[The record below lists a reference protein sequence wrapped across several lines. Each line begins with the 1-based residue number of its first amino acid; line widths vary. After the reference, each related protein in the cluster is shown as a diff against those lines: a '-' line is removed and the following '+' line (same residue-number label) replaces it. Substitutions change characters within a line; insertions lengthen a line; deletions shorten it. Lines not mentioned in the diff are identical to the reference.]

1 MLKNPAISARLAAAV
16 PVQAGFFASQ
26 FHGKDGVIQID
37 DLTGAFGISKSQLAE
52 TIGVK
57 PETLQRSARV
67 AAPKT
72 QTRLREMLEIIARV
86 NAWAGGEIQA
96 MAWYR
101 AQPIP
106 AFGGRTAE
114 ALVKA
119 GEAGAVRDWLDLVAT
134 GGFA

>member
-1 MLKNPAISARLAAAV
+1 MTAPSRIAAAV
-16 PVQAGFFASQ
+16 PVQAGLLVSLLTGQ
-26 FHGKDGVIQID
+26 HGVIQID
-37 DLTGAFGISKSQLAE
+37 DLTGTFGISKSQLAE

-57 PETLQRSARV
+57 PETLQRAARV

-86 NAWAGGEIQA
+86 HAWAGGEIQA

-119 GEAGAVRDWLDLVAT
+119 GEAGAVRDWLDHVAT